1 MTEVKEVVK
10 YGTGQRKQL
19 SENIDS
25 ILWEL
30 RKTTKINRLRYREYF
45 KDFDPLNKG
54 IIKKNK
60 FKSVIYQTMKYNIFN
75 LGSLCKSVFSK

>member
-1 MTEVKEVVK
+1 MTQIKETVK
-10 YGTGQRKQL
+10 YGTGQRRQL
-19 SENIDS
+19 PEDIDS

-60 FKSVIYQTMKYNIFN
+60 FKSVIYQTMK
-75 LGSLCKSVFSK
+75 